1 MEGRFDEARELLAT
15 SEATFE
21 ELGLTL
27 STAVSHDASTVEML
41 AGDPVAAERILRSG
55 YAALEEMGDTALLS
69 TTAAFL
75 GQALIAQ
82 DRHKEAEGLAEIS
95 AELAAGDD
103 LITQV
108 LWRGVRARCLAVG
121 GRLEEAERL
130 AREAV
135 TLGEATDLLNQRA
148 DALVDLGIVLGMLSR
163 SADAQATFAEA
174 VRLYEQKGNV
184 VAAGRVRSD
193 LVMSAPL

>member
-1 MEGRFDEARELLAT
+1 
-15 SEATFE
+15 
-21 ELGLTL
+21 
-27 STAVSHDASTVEML
+27 ML
-41 AGDPVAAERILRSG
+41 AGDPVAAERILRRG
-55 YAALEEMGDTALLS
+55 YAVLEEMGDTALLS

-108 LWRGVRARCLAVG
+108 LWRGVRARCLAVD
-121 GRLEEAERL
+121 GRLDEAERL

-135 TLGEATDLLNQRA
+135 TLAETTDFVNQRA
-148 DALVDLGIVLGMLSR
+148 DALVDLGIVLGRLSR
-163 SADAQATFAEA
+163 AEDAQATFGEA
-174 VRLYEQKGNV
+174 IRLYEQKGNI
-184 VAAGRVRSD
+184 VAADRVRSD
-193 LVMSAPL
+193 LVMSASL